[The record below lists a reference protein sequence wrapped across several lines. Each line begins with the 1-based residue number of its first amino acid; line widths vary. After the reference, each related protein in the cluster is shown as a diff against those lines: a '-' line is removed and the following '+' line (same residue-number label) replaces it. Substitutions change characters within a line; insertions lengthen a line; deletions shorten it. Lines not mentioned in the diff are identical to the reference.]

1 MAKRSQLMKMVA
13 VSIVLLF
20 LVSGFSV
27 MAYGSLNSNHNVN
40 ENLKKV
46 LNYSSLSDPNFEM
59 INLTNWNYI
68 TSISSNGNL
77 LILTGAS
84 LSGGPTFGIFYN
96 QNYTFLDRSN
106 LLPGSAQRLVT
117 SCYGDGIFLIGGGTF
132 SNPVLLE
139 YNPNGSMIDLSSNLV
154 SNNNN
159 FGSVNSIAFGDNI
172 FLIGGASNAFSP
184 ISFFYPVSNQFV
196 SLTNNIPY
204 YFATNHNL
212 WNGNNFIMV
221 GAKAGW
227 GGSPGTP
234 PAMGLVYTNGSF
246 EDLSNILP
254 SYVGVMG
261 EIAYNGYT
269 YLVTA
274 ENSSNGAQ
282 IIFSFN
288 LTSGEFSYLTNL
300 FPAGLNINTITNYQN
315 NFLIGGNFN
324 SSKPYLAEY
333 FPSNQTILNL
343 TYTIPSYIK
352 NINGLLKQNNTLIIA
367 GQTLNNNAILLLNK
381 NNYLVT
387 FTESGLP
394 TGTSWSVTFNGQTE
408 SSTGS
413 FITFS
418 GIPPGTYTYT
428 VTPPSGYFASPSSGS
443 VTVTSSNVTEPI
455 SFSQQT
461 YSLTIY
467 SEDGG
472 SVTYVY
478 PDGNIEQVPVGGS
491 STIQV
496 PAGAEVSILAYPS
509 AGYLFSAFKPSGA
522 VTLSQ
527 LTPLPGTGGGY
538 SCVATVNGNG
548 AVNVTFI
555 KATFSILAT
564 EVGGD
569 NPYTLDF
576 IANATAFANI
586 KSANSASG
594 NNNPYYDYADYL
606 VLYMKNPSAYPIYKV
621 VIYDGSG
628 NQVTG
633 EAEQNILQG
642 VLVWAHM
649 EIFGIY
655 YEGNANNLEPFFSSL
670 NSKIWEQDAIL
681 AGLNIVNI
689 PQMVNELAADMGP
702 PYGELY
708 SQVVGLILGV
718 LHGEPYLVA
727 EYGDSVAQQIVSQL
741 YQDGL
746 VSSPTQ
752 PYDALQLVNEIISNP
767 SSFLQ
772 VFPQIYKTAYGTQPS
787 PTALDYANEYV
798 FDFANNAAVG
808 GLTSVLLYFMRNPIF
823 VASGVDTTVTGTIG
837 WTETVT
843 TWTLSGAVTDAL
855 VSAAEGAAAG
865 VAATYF
871 AIYLEQN
878 IPALLQSEITY
889 EQAVMPLYQG
899 LNASL
904 NQMVTEGEVNLTAAA
919 NAQVDAT
926 LSESIAAQWFQAD
939 YNMTKENVLYWGQN
953 KQQEMSEDQQFAQ
966 ALNYDVNLDRSFL
979 SSLSAYA
986 QSLVSGGDPPAINE
1000 SYEVPTPVESE
1011 WTLLPANG
1019 MVGFDVN
1026 SSTAAFAL
1034 HFGNYTVYAGANGLN
1049 STYPYAFLLR
1059 TQNVT
1064 RLVTF
1069 GTPSGVY
1076 LVNSSSSLDVT
1087 VLALQASNAT
1097 LITKSYVNSS
1107 VIAAVP
1113 LEERSNNTFEVV
1125 PSRYDLTFVIG
1136 PGEPPLAA
1144 IALNN
1149 SVYTFTHGKLMISG
1163 LPTGTYSYELLLPK
1177 GYSTSLASGYVNLS
1191 ANRTL
1196 TFVVTRSNSNA
1207 LYYALVVVVAVS
1219 VLAAV
1224 FSVGLIRKHSK
1235 KGR

>member
-1 MAKRSQLMKMVA
+1 M
-13 VSIVLLF
+13 LLF
-20 LVSGFSV
+20 VNYTMRKLLVVTLFIIFFLLLGNFIPLSFQPRIFAAAQGTQSPTVSNAIVNNYQTNLTLPSGAQEYVYGYVTGGATSSGFAYGQYASVTNAAGNVPAALALTTSNTNNFSTPAIYFAIGGASVSGFSSV
-27 MAYGSLNSNHNVN
+27 SSSYGSNGTPSA
-40 ENLKKV
+40 
-46 LNYSSLSDPNFEM
+46 SSASDTFTVSVPGSLVVVVGEAGGGQ
-59 INLTNWNYI
+59 
-68 TSISSNGNL
+68 SISISGIPGLSVDATNFVPPCNQGL
-77 LILTGAS
+77 PPVIEIAS
-84 LSGGPTFGIFYN
+84 AYPSVGT
-96 QNYTFLDRSN
+96 YT
-106 LLPGSAQRLVT
+106 VT
-117 SCYGDGIFLIGGGTF
+117 EQTSQCAAGQ
-132 SNPVLLE
+132 
-139 YNPNGSMIDLSSNLV
+139 NPNGT
-154 SNNNN
+154 
-159 FGSVNSIAFGDNI
+159 GD
-172 FLIGGASNAFSP
+172 LIG
-184 ISFFYPVSNQFV
+184 VFV
-196 SLTNNIPY
+196 
-204 YFATNHNL
+204 F
-212 WNGNNFIMV
+212 
-221 GAKAGW
+221 
-227 GGSPGTP
+227 TP
-234 PAMGLVYTNGSF
+234 SSTTS
-246 EDLSNILP
+246 
-254 SYVGVMG
+254 
-261 EIAYNGYT
+261 T
-269 YLVTA
+269 Y
-274 ENSSNGAQ
+274 S
-282 IIFSFN
+282 
-288 LTSGEFSYLTNL
+288 
-300 FPAGLNINTITNYQN
+300 
-315 NFLIGGNFN
+315 
-324 SSKPYLAEY
+324 
-333 FPSNQTILNL
+333 
-343 TYTIPSYIK
+343 
-352 NINGLLKQNNTLIIA
+352 
-367 GQTLNNNAILLLNK
+367 
-381 NNYLVT
+381 VT
-387 FTESGLP
+387 FSESGLP
-394 TGTSWSVTFNGQTE
+394 SGTSWSVTFNGLTQ

-413 FITFS
+413 SITFS

-428 VTPPSGYFASPSSGS
+428 VIPPSGYFASPSSGS

-455 SFSQQT
+455 SFSQHT

-478 PDGNIEQVPVGGS
+478 PEGNIEQVPVGGS

-670 NSKIWEQDAIL
+670 NGKIWEQEAIL

-689 PQMVNELAADMGP
+689 TQMVNELAADMGP

-772 VFPQIYKTAYGTQPS
+772 VFPQIYKTAYGTQPP

-798 FDFANNAAVG
+798 FDFANHAAVG

-871 AIYLEQN
+871 AILLEQN

-889 EQAVMPLYQG
+889 EQAIMPLYQG

-966 ALNYDVNLDRSFL
+966 ALNSDVNLDRSFL

-986 QSLVSGGDPPAINE
+986 QSMVSGGDPPAING

-1064 RLVTF
+1064 RLVIF

-1076 LVNSSSSLDVT
+1076 LVNSSSSSDVA

-1125 PSRYDLTFVIG
+1125 PSRYDLTIVIG
-1136 PGEPPLAA
+1136 PVEPPLAA

-1163 LPTGTYSYELLLPK
+1163 LPMGTYSYQLLLPK

-1191 ANRTL
+1191 ANHTL

-1207 LYYALVVVVAVS
+1207 LYYALAVVVAVS

>member
-1 MAKRSQLMKMVA
+1 M
-13 VSIVLLF
+13 
-20 LVSGFSV
+20 G
-27 MAYGSLNSNHNVN
+27 GNVPQPPAS
-40 ENLKKV
+40 
-46 LNYSSLSDPNFEM
+46 YP
-59 INLTNWNYI
+59 T
-68 TSISSNGNL
+68 ISSVQFSGSGQNL
-77 LILTGAS
+77 QI
-84 LSGGPTFGIFYN
+84 I
-96 QNYTFLDRSN
+96 
-106 LLPGSAQRLVT
+106 
-117 SCYGDGIFLIGGGTF
+117 I
-132 SNPVLLE
+132 
-139 YNPNGSMIDLSSNLV
+139 
-154 SNNNN
+154 
-159 FGSVNSIAFGDNI
+159 
-172 FLIGGASNAFSP
+172 
-184 ISFFYPVSNQFV
+184 
-196 SLTNNIPY
+196 
-204 YFATNHNL
+204 
-212 WNGNNFIMV
+212 NGNNFGPAPVQMPYV
-221 GAKAGW
+221 GDLNYFGFADFRTHSSYGSALFAAGSEGW
-227 GGSPGTP
+227 GVVSPDSVT
-234 PAMGLVYTNGSF
+234 LKYQSWTN
-246 EDLSNILP
+246 N
-254 SYVGVMG
+254 
-261 EIAYNGYT
+261 
-269 YLVTA
+269 
-274 ENSSNGAQ
+274 Q
-282 IIFSFN
+282 IIISGFSGTYGQDN
-288 LTSGEFSYLTNL
+288 ATVENGDPILITLWSTGASSYTGPQTMWGG
-300 FPAGLNINTITNYQN
+300 FVSTTANT
-315 NFLIGGNFN
+315 
-324 SSKPYLAEY
+324 
-333 FPSNQTILNL
+333 
-343 TYTIPSYIK
+343 
-352 NINGLLKQNNTLIIA
+352 TLYA
-367 GQTLNNNAILLLNK
+367 
-381 NNYLVT
+381 VT

-413 FITFS
+413 SITFS

-428 VTPPSGYFASPSSGS
+428 VIPPSGYFASPSSGS

-478 PDGNIEQVPVGGS
+478 PEGNIEQVPVGGS

-670 NSKIWEQDAIL
+670 NSKIWEQEAIL

-689 PQMVNELAADMGP
+689 TQMVNELAADMGP

-772 VFPQIYKTAYGTQPS
+772 VFPQIYKTAYGTQPP

-798 FDFANNAAVG
+798 FDFANHAAVG

-871 AIYLEQN
+871 AILLEQN

-1064 RLVTF
+1064 RLVIF

-1076 LVNSSSSLDVT
+1076 LVNSSSSSDVA

-1125 PSRYDLTFVIG
+1125 PSRYDLTIVIG
-1136 PGEPPLAA
+1136 PVEPPLAA

-1163 LPTGTYSYELLLPK
+1163 LPMGTYSYQLLLPK

-1207 LYYALVVVVAVS
+1207 LYYALAVVVAVS